1 MFNLLCIRSD
11 PIPRL
16 RRQSETSPQAADQ
29 LSHELEKRRKGDLEN
44 SLRRHNLLPAVF
56 AVLKG
61 LGQSGALRKSFGD

>member
-16 RRQSETSPQAADQ
+16 KRQAEMSEESAIQ

-44 SLRRHNLLPAVF
+44 ALRRHNLLPAVF

-61 LGQSGALRKSFGD
+61 LGEKGALRE